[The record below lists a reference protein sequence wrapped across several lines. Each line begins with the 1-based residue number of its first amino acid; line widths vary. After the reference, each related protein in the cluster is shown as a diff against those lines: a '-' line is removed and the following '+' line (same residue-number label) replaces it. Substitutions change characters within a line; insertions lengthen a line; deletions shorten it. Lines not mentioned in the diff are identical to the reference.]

1 MSFFLNFCVKVANT
15 HKSMR
20 IKIMHNIGI
29 LFVKM
34 AQYSDACT
42 SFEWIMSEQPDFK
55 TGLHLVLCYFALGDK
70 DRTKRGFQQL
80 LEVPHDG
87 GDDEDKYTSVSD
99 DPQSN
104 LVLEAIR
111 NDRLRRIE
119 RAKKHEAEY
128 SILMAAKL
136 IAPVMRKKILYTYS
150 TFPHGIYC

>member
-1 MSFFLNFCVKVANT
+1 
-15 HKSMR
+15 MR

-55 TGLHLVLCYFALGDK
+55 TGLHLVLCYYALGDK
-70 DRTKRGFQQL
+70 ERTKKGFQQL
-80 LEVPHDG
+80 LEVPYEG
-87 GDDEDKYTSVSD
+87 GGVEDEDKYSASD
-99 DPQSN
+99 NDPQSN

-136 IAPVMRKKILYTYS
+136 IAPVNSLKFLV
-150 TFPHGIYC
+150 